1 MAKVSTLAF
10 GYIYYNVIIAAI
22 SFWKLLTMPI
32 LNMNVGAHVSNYNR
46 ANDVAVCVATA
57 DVNVTKIVRYVRA
70 AFS

>member
-46 ANDVAVCVATA
+46 ANDVAVCVAT
-57 DVNVTKIVRYVRA
+57 D
-70 AFS
+70 S